1 MATKTLSQLHR
12 LVFTKISGGQKSVF
26 TLEPAD
32 LGQDSYITF
41 NVSPR
46 KQSRA
51 SAIGTTETPI
61 PGTFDA
67 LAGSITFLADNW
79 EIFGKAIGNWAE
91 ATWTGADSKD
101 GQVIFGGSDDLCVGG
116 EYYTVTAQ
124 GICDDGSASDV
135 EFTRCLPSIDGDVE
149 LGGSDTATVT
159 LALNPIIYNA
169 SEHASDG
176 YPAYTARMGVQNL
189 TKKTRLNPT
198 TGNYDD
204 VTES

>member
-12 LVFTKISGGQKSVF
+12 LVFIKISGGQKSVF

-32 LGQDSYITF
+32 LGQDSYLTF
-41 NVSPR
+41 NIAPR
-46 KQSRA
+46 MQSRA
-51 SAIGTTETPI
+51 SAVGTTNTPI
-61 PGTFDA
+61 PGTFDSLSA
-67 LAGSITFLADNW
+67 SITFLADNW
-79 EIFGKAIGNWAE
+79 AIFGKVIGNWAE
-91 ATWTGADSKD
+91 ATWAGADSKD
-101 GQVIFGGSDDLCVGG
+101 GQVIIGGADDLCAGG
-116 EYYTVTAQ
+116 EYYSVVAQ

-135 EFTRCLPSIDGDVE
+135 EFTRCLPSIDGDVA

-176 YPAYTARMGVQNL
+176 YPSYTGRMGAENL

-204 VTES
+204 VEES

>member
-12 LVFTKISGGQKSVF
+12 LAFVKISGGTKSVF

-32 LGQDSYITF
+32 LGQDAYITF

-51 SAIGTTETPI
+51 SAVGTTETPI
-61 PGTFDA
+61 PGTFDT
-67 LAGSITFLADNW
+67 LTGSISFLADNW
-79 EIFGKAIGNWAE
+79 KVFGEALGNFSA
-91 ATWTGADSKD
+91 ATYAGAGND
-101 GQVIFGGSDDLCVGG
+101 GQVIFGGSDDLCAGG
-116 EYYTVTAQ
+116 EYYSVIAQ

-135 EFTRCLPSIDGDVE
+135 EFTRCMPSIDGDVE

-169 SEHASDG
+169 SEHSGDG
-176 YPAYTARMGVQNL
+176 YPAYTARMGVQDL

-204 VTES
+204 VSES

>member
-12 LVFTKISGGQKSVF
+12 LAFVRISGGTKSVF

-32 LGQDSYITF
+32 LGQDAYITF

-51 SAIGTTETPI
+51 SAVGTSETPI
-61 PGTFDA
+61 SGTFDA
-67 LAGSITFLADNW
+67 LSGSISFLADNW
-79 EIFGKAIGNWAE
+79 KVFGEALGNFTA
-91 ATWTGADSKD
+91 ATYKGAGND
-101 GQVIFGGSDDLCVGG
+101 GQVIFGGADDLCAGG
-116 EYYTVTAQ
+116 EYLSVIAQ

-135 EFTRCLPSIDGDVE
+135 EFTRCMPSVDGDVE

-169 SEHASDG
+169 SEHSGDG
-176 YPAYTARMGVQNL
+176 FPAYTARLGVQNI
-189 TKKTRLNPT
+189 TKKTRFNPT
-198 TGNYDD
+198 TGEYDD

>member
-12 LVFTKISGGQKSVF
+12 LAFVKISGGTKSVF

-79 EIFGKAIGNWAE
+79 KVFGEALGNFTA
-91 ATWTGADSKD
+91 ATYADAGND
-101 GQVIFGGSDDLCVGG
+101 GQVIFGGADDLCAGG
-116 EYYTVTAQ
+116 EYYSVIAQ

-135 EFTRCLPSIDGDVE
+135 EFTRCMPSIDGDVE
-149 LGGSDTATVT
+149 LGGSDTATIT

-169 SEHASDG
+169 SEHSGDG
-176 YPAYTARMGVQNL
+176 YPAYTARMGVQNI

-198 TGNYDD
+198 TGDYDD

>member
-12 LVFTKISGGQKSVF
+12 LAFVRISGGTKSVF

-32 LGQDSYITF
+32 LGQDAYITF

-51 SAIGTTETPI
+51 SAVGTSETPI
-61 PGTFDA
+61 SGTFDA
-67 LAGSITFLADNW
+67 LSGSISFLADNW
-79 EIFGKAIGNWAE
+79 KVFGEALGNFTA
-91 ATWTGADSKD
+91 ATYTGAGND
-101 GQVIFGGSDDLCVGG
+101 GQVIFGGADDLCAGG
-116 EYYTVTAQ
+116 EYLSVIAQ

-135 EFTRCLPSIDGDVE
+135 EFTRCMPSVDGDVE

-169 SEHASDG
+169 SEHSGDG
-176 YPAYTARMGVQNL
+176 FPAYTARLGVQNT
-189 TKKTRLNPT
+189 TKKTRFNPT
-198 TGNYDD
+198 TGGYDD